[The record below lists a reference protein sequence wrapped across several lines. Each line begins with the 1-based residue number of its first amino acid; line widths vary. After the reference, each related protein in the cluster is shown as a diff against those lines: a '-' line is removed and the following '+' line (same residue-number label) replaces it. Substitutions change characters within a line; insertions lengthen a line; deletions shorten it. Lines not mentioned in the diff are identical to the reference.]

1 MFYAKINIGRT
12 KYINIYFNLF
22 LLQVDKMKTKINY
35 INLNRNPTELTEF
48 INKKISKIHLPEN
61 SVVKISIK
69 KTKKDQYKVKA
80 NVITNTNKIE
90 DFTVSEK
97 VSGILISSVNSLLK
111 KIKLQLSK
119 AK

>member
-1 MFYAKINIGRT
+1 
-12 KYINIYFNLF
+12 
-22 LLQVDKMKTKINY
+22 MKTKVNY
-35 INLNRNPTELTEF
+35 INLNRNPNELTEF

-69 KTKKDQYKVKA
+69 KTKKDQYKIKA

-97 VSGILISSVNSLLK
+97 ASGILISSVNSLLK
-111 KIKLQLSK
+111 KIKFQISK
-119 AK
+119 SK